1 MSEIKVIKNGLTD
14 YKACVKKV
22 EDKFNELDQLESSLR
37 KRLQNKEWQG
47 KSRDKCE
54 IMLTLTAAYKR
65 KIKEILD
72 EMDRKEQ
79 ELQQNVSDFTW
90 KSAAVKSL

>member
-22 EDKFNELDQLESSLR
+22 EDKFSELEQVESSLR

-54 IMLTLTAAYKR
+54 IMLILTAAYKR

>member
-14 YKACVKKV
+14 YKACVKKI
-22 EDKFNELDQLESSLR
+22 EDKFIELEQLESSLR

-54 IMLTLTAAYKR
+54 IMLTLTATYKR

>member
-14 YKACVKKV
+14 YKVCVKKV
-22 EDKFNELDQLESSLR
+22 EDKFNELEQLESSLR
-37 KRLQNKEWQG
+37 KRLQSKEWQG

-54 IMLTLTAAYKR
+54 IMLTLTATYKR

-72 EMDRKEQ
+72 EMDRKEL

>member
-22 EDKFNELDQLESSLR
+22 EDKFSELEQVESSLR

-54 IMLTLTAAYKR
+54 IMLTLTATYKR